1 MRIRTWVQVVFN
13 QKTGLWLTGLSIR
26 GLFFGGRLLEL
37 MSWLGSQKNTDFNY
51 HIQIISSQSQ
61 CTRIYLLLSMVII
74 FFKGNNHVVDSS
86 WEIMTYYNYYFSFV
100 LKDFNNINEIKC
112 PLHFLAKFVFFD
124 DESFEKS
131 EGKW

>member
-1 MRIRTWVQVVFN
+1 
-13 QKTGLWLTGLSIR
+13 
-26 GLFFGGRLLEL
+26 
-37 MSWLGSQKNTDFNY
+37 
-51 HIQIISSQSQ
+51 
-61 CTRIYLLLSMVII
+61 MVII